1 MFDCAYQPEPEPK
14 PAAIPQRAARG
25 TVWLVATVLVL
36 AIAVAALL
44 GSVASD
50 YVLN

>member
-14 PAAIPQRAARG
+14 PAAIPQKAGRG
-25 TVWLVATVLVL
+25 SMWLVATFLVL

-44 GSVASD
+44 GSFASD
-50 YVLN
+50 YVLS